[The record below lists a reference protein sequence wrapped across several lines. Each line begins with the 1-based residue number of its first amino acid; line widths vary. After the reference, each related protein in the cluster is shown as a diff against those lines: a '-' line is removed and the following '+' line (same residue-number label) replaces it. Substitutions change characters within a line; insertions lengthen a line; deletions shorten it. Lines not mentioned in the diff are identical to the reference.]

1 MKNMALVLLLGS
13 VCVPCAVSQ
22 QQEDPAIDGYVTR
35 VTSSSDFDVNGFRVL
50 CGPETQS
57 ILQTGPNETTN
68 NTGCPQETLY
78 VGEAASIYGSL
89 KKKQLAVQAAEI
101 NLQKRALPAQDDGS
115 AIIDAIPK
123 NDPASAGHG
132 MILVRADGYRILI
145 DKSTD
150 VKWAPPL
157 DALDKVA
164 PGDWIQYRGRLDN
177 KGLMIAGSA
186 RFNRLYIGNRELELR
201 GKREYDPTEVAPD
214 AKQSVIKEAFG
225 GVDPK
230 KFPPFK
236 DPAMQ
241 ARIEKIGNSLI
252 PEYQQAL
259 PDSDPAKIHFRF
271 QLIDTKLFSDGLT
284 LPNGIILVP
293 HQVVERMQN
302 DSQLATVLADDMAG
316 ALERIEYRYRSA
328 LNMTAA
334 GVLATDATM
343 FLPPPVDLLGIAAG
357 ATREEVFARME
368 QQTERVSLQMLHDA
382 GYDVDEAPRAWWR
395 LATKK
400 QEPLADEV
408 LPERAAYLYS
418 MLGETWNNPAAATLP
433 LH

>member
-1 MKNMALVLLLGS
+1 MKNMALVLLLGL
-13 VCVPCAVSQ
+13 VGVPGAVSQ
-22 QQEDPAIDGYVTR
+22 QQEDPAINGYVTR
-35 VTSSSDFDVNGFRVL
+35 VASSSDFDVNGYRVL

-57 ILQTGPNETTN
+57 VLQIGPNETTN
-68 NTGCPQETLY
+68 NTGCPQQALY

-89 KKKQLAVQAAEI
+89 KKKQLAVQAAAI
-101 NLQKRALPAQDDGS
+101 DLQKRALLAQDEGS
-115 AIIDAIPK
+115 AVIDAMSKI
-123 NDPASAGHG
+123 DPASADPG
-132 MILVRADGYRILI
+132 MILVRADGFRILI
-145 DKSTD
+145 DKRTE

-157 DALDKVA
+157 DALNEVA
-164 PGDWIQYRGRLDN
+164 PGDWIQYKGTLDN
-177 KGLMIAGSA
+177 RGLMIAGSA
-186 RFNRLYIGNRELELR
+186 RFNRLYIGTRELQFR
-201 GKREYDPTEVAPD
+201 GKREYDPAAVAPE

-225 GVDPK
+225 AVDPK

-252 PEYQQAL
+252 PAYLQAL
-259 PDSDPAKIHFRF
+259 PDADPAKIHFRF

-316 ALERIEYRYRSA
+316 ALERSEYRYMSA

-334 GVLATDATM
+334 GALAADATI

-357 ATREEVFARME
+357 ATREEVITRME
-368 QQTERVSLQMLHDA
+368 QQTERVSLGMLRDA
-382 GYDVDEAPRAWWR
+382 GYEVDEAPKAWWR

-400 QEPLADEV
+400 QGPLADEV
-408 LPERAAYLYS
+408 LPERTAYLYF
-418 MLGETWNNPAAATLP
+418 MLGETWNNPAAATPP